1 MAAPTMEV
9 KMKPNH
15 SKDHGKRER
24 LAGGVSRAAQPPEAR
39 RRQHRQDKEFIKVM
53 NEFTA
58 KAGLLSD
65 DPFFGGI

>member
-1 MAAPTMEV
+1 M
-9 KMKPNH
+9 MKSNR
-15 SKDHGKRER
+15 SKDYSRRESV
-24 LAGGVSRAAQPPEAR
+24 AIGASRKAQTPAAR
-39 RRQHRQDKEFIKVM
+39 RRQHQQDKEFIRVM

>member
-1 MAAPTMEV
+1 
-9 KMKPNH
+9 MKPNR
-15 SKDHGKRER
+15 SKDHGKKER
-24 LAGGVSRAAQPPEAR
+24 LAGGVSRAAQTPEAR
-39 RRQHRQDKEFIKVM
+39 RRQHQQDKEFIRVI

>member
-1 MAAPTMEV
+1 
-9 KMKPNH
+9 MKPNR
-15 SKDHGKRER
+15 SKDYGKSESV
-24 LAGGVSRAAQPPEAR
+24 ASRASREAQTPAAR
-39 RRQHRQDKEFIKVM
+39 RRQHQQDKEFIRVM